1 MAYDTL
7 SVIIPVYNEKCTIL
21 EVISRIK
28 NVDIGSITKEIIII
42 DDGSTDGTREIIKM
56 IPDVKYIFNEK
67 NQGKGGVVKIGFQN
81 ATGDMIIIQDA
92 DLEYHPD
99 DYPALIKPVLDGY
112 ADVVFG
118 SRFLTGKPHKIL
130 AFHHY
135 HANIFLTFLAS
146 LCTNTN
152 FTDVQT
158 GYKVFTKE
166 VVKKLTPLLETRRFG
181 IEIEMAIR
189 ITRMKVRMYEVGIA
203 YYGRSYAEGKKIN
216 WKDGVAAMW
225 HIINFSFFR

>member
-1 MAYDTL
+1 MKYETL
-7 SVIIPVYNEKCTIL
+7 SIIIPVYNEKRTIT
-21 EVISRIK
+21 EVVSRIQ
-28 NVDIGSITKEIIII
+28 NVDIGPIKKEILII
-42 DDGSTDGTREIIKM
+42 DDGSTDGTREIIKT
-56 IPDVKYIFNEK
+56 IPGVRHIFNEK
-67 NQGKGGVVKIGFQN
+67 NQGKGGVVKIGFEN
-81 ATGDMIIIQDA
+81 VTGDMVIIQDA
-92 DLEYHPD
+92 DLEYHPN
-99 DYPALIKPVLDGY
+99 DYPSLIAPILDGY
-112 ADVVFG
+112 ADAVFG

-135 HANIFLTFLAS
+135 RANIFLTFLAG
-146 LCTNTN
+146 LCNNIN

-166 VVKKLTPLLETRRFG
+166 VVGKLAPLLETKRFG

-216 WKDGVAAMW
+216 WKDGVAAIW
-225 HIINFSFFR
+225 HIIKFSFFR